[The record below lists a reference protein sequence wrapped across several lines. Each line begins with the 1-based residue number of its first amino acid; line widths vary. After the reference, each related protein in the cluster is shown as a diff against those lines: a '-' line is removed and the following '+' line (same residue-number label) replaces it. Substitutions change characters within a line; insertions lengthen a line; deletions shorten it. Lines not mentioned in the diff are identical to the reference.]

1 MKAGKN
7 AHAHAHAR
15 AQEKAPVPGSDTPE
29 AQRLDRICARI
40 RSGSSLSAACWQEGL
55 NPKAL
60 RSTMTRNEAVEAAV
74 EAARHAAEDARLR
87 TLEVLVAEG
96 KPVGGVTWALERLH
110 RAEFHLPTKIA
121 MGGDA
126 EAPPVA
132 STVTITLADAIE
144 AARQKDDE

>member
-1 MKAGKN
+1 MSRADKN
-7 AHAHAHAR
+7 ARAR
-15 AQEKAPVPGSDTPE
+15 EPE
-29 AQRLDRICARI
+29 TVHLRIADRMRA
-40 RSGSSLSAACWQEGL
+40 GSSFSAACWREGE
-55 NPKAL
+55 PP
-60 RSTMTRNEAVEAAV
+60 EAVRSKMRHNPRIAALI
-74 EAARHAAEDARLR
+74 EGARAEAEDARRERLTR
-87 TLEVLVAEG
+87 LVEDG
-96 KPVGGVTWALERLH
+96 KPTGGATWELERLH